1 MRAQFL
7 IVPGLGGSGPDHW
20 QSRWERA
27 FPGARRVEQLDWNRP
42 ILPLWLEQLAAAVS
56 STPGAI
62 LVGHSLGCALIAHL
76 AGRRPELRIGGA
88 LLVAPAD
95 VDRAGRVLPQV
106 DDFAPMPTGKLP
118 FRTVVV
124 ASMNDPY
131 MTIERARF
139 LANAWGAGLVN
150 AAPAD
155 TSIWR
160 RGSVH
165 GRRASGSSMNWS
177 VNAIRTR
184 GSTRQIART
193 LSPITAP
200 RRAGWTQDIDQPD
213 RHAKRPAVA
222 DQRLRNISSR
232 RPCPTGR

>member
-42 ILPLWLEQLAAAVS
+42 ILPRWLEQLAAAVS

-76 AGRRPELRIGGA
+76 ARRRPELRIGGA

-150 AAPAD
+150 AGSCGHINMAAGFGPWPAGERILD
-155 TSIWR
+155 ELVSECNSHARIDQTDRPHPLSDY
-160 RGSVH
+160 GAA
-165 GRRASGSSMNWS
+165 ASGLD
-177 VNAIRTR
+177 ARYRPTR
-184 GSTRQIART
+184 PSW
-193 LSPITAP
+193 LF
-200 RRAGWTQDIDQPD
+200 RAAQNDQP
-213 RHAKRPAVA
+213 
-222 DQRLRNISSR
+222 
-232 RPCPTGR
+232 